1 MSTQRIRKGMI
12 LAAGLGTRLLPV
24 TEKTPKP
31 LVPVANVAN
40 VLYGVSLLKDA
51 GIREIV
57 VNLHYLGSCIE
68 KALGDGSAWGVK
80 ITYSHEEKL
89 LGTGGGLKKAEA
101 FFEGE
106 PLCLVNCDFVSD
118 VKLAPFLDRHFDRES
133 LATMLIYDKPE
144 LAPFYGKVGTDE
156 HGHLCSLPRKQVGT
170 PVRTGIFT
178 GIHVLQPDI
187 FRYLREEPSGI
198 NEVLYPALMD
208 EAPTRIWGDFLDQN
222 YWHDTGE
229 RATIFNATMA
239 LLECLQA
246 GEERLIRFLGDF
258 GGLIPHADGVWA
270 PRGAVL
276 SQGATFEGPVI
287 LGSKVNVGS
296 GSHIGPNV
304 VLGDRSLIG
313 RNARIARFVGFEET
327 VVPDDAVVRDR
338 LQYGELTLFQKNA

>member
-1 MSTQRIRKGMI
+1 MTTQRIGKGMI

-40 VLYGVSLLKDA
+40 VLYGVFLLREA

-57 VNLHYLGSCIE
+57 INLHHLGDHIE
-68 KALGDGSAWGVK
+68 RALGDGSAWHVK
-80 ITYSHEEKL
+80 IAYSKEEKL

-101 FFEGE
+101 FFGGE

-118 VKLAPFLDRHFDRES
+118 VKLLPHIERHFDREA
-133 LATMLIYDKPE
+133 LATMLLYDKPE
-144 LAPFYGKVGTDE
+144 LAPFYGKVGTNAL
-156 HGHLCSLPRKQVGT
+156 GHLCSLPRKQIAE
-170 PVRTGIFT
+170 PSRSGIFT
-178 GIHVLQPDI
+178 GIHVLSPDV
-187 FRYLREEPSGI
+187 FQYLAEEPSGI

-208 EAPTRIWGDFLDQN
+208 EAPERIWGDFLDGH

-229 RATIFNATMA
+229 RASLHRATMA
-239 LLECLQA
+239 LLQSLQE
-246 GEERLIRFLGDF
+246 GDERLIRFLGEF
-258 GGLIPHADGVWA
+258 GGLLPHADGVWA

-287 LGSKVNVGS
+287 LGANTNIGS
-296 GSHIGPNV
+296 GSHVGPNV
-304 VLGDRSLIG
+304 VLGDRSLVG

-327 VVPDDAVVRDR
+327 VVPEDAVVRDR